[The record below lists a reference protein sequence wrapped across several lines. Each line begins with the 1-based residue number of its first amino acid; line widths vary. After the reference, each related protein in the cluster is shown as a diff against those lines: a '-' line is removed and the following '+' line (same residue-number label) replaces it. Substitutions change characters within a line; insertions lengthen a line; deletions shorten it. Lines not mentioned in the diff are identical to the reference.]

1 MAWSRSRSRSR
12 SSRSSR
18 SRRSRRSWTSVVPTD
33 PNADISERRRLR
45 KRGKPGEG
53 QTTTGVRTQ
62 LKTPMCIIVRKIRK
76 ELRFGRFFLPCCEDA
91 DVHHRSQNSKRAS
104 FLPIFL
110 AMLRSRHCV
119 PAKLPLVADKN
130 EKVAANVPP
139 ARCFLQLR
147 RGIPRGVAALRRH
160 THRTGGGAGLARNF
174 QQRHQFHQNEYCHVK
189 KHYTTQTE

>member
-1 MAWSRSRSRSR
+1 
-12 SSRSSR
+12 
-18 SRRSRRSWTSVVPTD
+18 
-33 PNADISERRRLR
+33 
-45 KRGKPGEG
+45 
-53 QTTTGVRTQ
+53 
-62 LKTPMCIIVRKIRK
+62 MCIIVRKIRK

-147 RGIPRGVAALRRH
+147 RGIPRGVAARGISNND
-160 THRTGGGAGLARNF
+160 TNF
-174 QQRHQFHQNEYCHVK
+174 TKTSTVMS
-189 KHYTTQTE
+189 KHYLTQTE